1 MYIDKLSISISP
13 PETKWYLYHVVID
26 LDKFQDIASPKF
38 VLQGRQGIIIFTVIL
53 GQLRK
58 E

>member
-1 MYIDKLSISISP
+1 MYIDKLSISINQ
-13 PETKWYLYHVVID
+13 PETKCYLYHVVIQV
-26 LDKFQDIASPKF
+26 DKFQDISSPRI
-38 VLQGRQGIIIFTVIL
+38 VLQGRQDIIISTVIL